1 MLAVHSLSRRLFAV
15 ALDPLD
21 RLPPL
26 VGLVGVSAV
35 SGVLL
40 IFVFRW
46 SSNPAAIRAARRQA
60 QAHLLAVRLYRD
72 DLAVV
77 FRAQARFLG
86 ALGRYL
92 GHMAVP
98 FAVMS
103 VPFAL
108 LFAQLDARYGS
119 RALYPG
125 ERVIVEAIVS
135 RVDDWALKA
144 ADGVEVE
151 AGPVRIAER
160 GEIDWRI
167 VAKSPGRWQIAL
179 SGGDRTIEKEVRV
192 SVDIAGAPVR
202 RMASSVSSLF
212 LAPAEPAIDDGSGV
226 HTIEIDYPTLPLAF
240 FGYRTSWIVV
250 FLIVSAGVAFALR
263 RTLGVEF

>member
-1 MLAVHSLSRRLFAV
+1 MAAVHSLSRRLFAV
-15 ALDPLD
+15 ALDPLE

-35 SGVLL
+35 SGVAL
-40 IFVFRW
+40 ILVFRW
-46 SSNPAAIRAARRQA
+46 SSNPAAIRAARREA

-92 GHMAVP
+92 RHMAVP

-135 RVDDWALKA
+135 RVDDWALEA
-144 ADGVEVE
+144 AEGVEVE

-167 VAKSPGRWQIAL
+167 VAKSPGRWPIVL
-179 SGGDRTIEKEVRV
+179 SGGGRTIEKEVRV
-192 SVDIAGAPVR
+192 SADIVGAPLR
-202 RMASSVSSLF
+202 RMASGVSSLF
-212 LAPAEPAIDDGSGV
+212 LAPAEPAIDDGAGV
-226 HTIEIDYPTLPLAF
+226 RTIEIDYPTLPLAF

-263 RTLGVEF
+263 RTVGVEF

>member
-1 MLAVHSLSRRLFAV
+1 MPAVHSLSRRLFAV
-15 ALDPLD
+15 LLDPLD

-26 VGLVGVSAV
+26 IGLVAVSAV

-40 IFVFRW
+40 LFVFRW
-46 SSNPAAIRAARRQA
+46 SSNPAAIRAARREA

-98 FAVMS
+98 FAVIS
-103 VPFAL
+103 LPFAL

-125 ERVIVEAIVS
+125 ERALVQAIVS
-135 RVDDWALKA
+135 RIDDWTLEA
-144 ADGVEVE
+144 AGGLEVE
-151 AGPVRIAER
+151 AGPVRIPER

-167 VAKSPGRWQIAL
+167 VAKSPGRWRITL
-179 SGGDRTIEKEVRV
+179 SRSGRAVEKEVRV
-192 SVDIAGAPVR
+192 SGNVTGAPVR
-202 RMASSVSSLF
+202 RMVSGVSSLF
-212 LAPAEPAIDDGSGV
+212 LAPAEPTIDDGFGV
-226 HTIEIDYPTLPLAF
+226 HTIEVDYPTLPIAF
-240 FGYRTSWIVV
+240 FGHRTSWIVV
-250 FLIVSAGVAFALR
+250 FLLVSAGVAFALR
-263 RTLGVEF
+263 RRVGVEF